1 MSAPVVHVVDDDE
14 SFLRSM
20 TRLLRA
26 AGYEVA
32 SFASV
37 ESFLEGRDPALAGC
51 VVTDLQMPR
60 RSGLDLQEALAR
72 TRNPLPVIFL
82 TAKGDIPTTVRAMR
96 GGAEDFLTKRAPRAK
111 LLGAIDRAIERDR
124 RERAQRTGR
133 TRTREKF
140 ALLTERERQ
149 VLRGV
154 LQGLLNKQ
162 IADRIGIAERTV
174 KHHRTS
180 LTHKLGVQSGA
191 ELALLAREAGFAGEE
206 SGDSGGGGKRSF
218 RGGGIC

>member
-14 SFLRSM
+14 SFLRSV

-26 AGYEVA
+26 SGYEVRPF
-32 SFASV
+32 SSV
-37 ESFLEGRDPALAGC
+37 EDFLAGRDQAVAGC

-72 TRNPLPVIFL
+72 TRNPLPVVFL

-96 GGAEDFLTKRAPRAK
+96 GGAEDFLTKQAPRAK
-111 LLGAIDRAIERDR
+111 LLAAIDRAVERDR
-124 RERAQRTGR
+124 RERGERVGR
-133 TRTREKF
+133 TQTREKF
-140 ALLTERERQ
+140 ALLSERERQ

-154 LQGLLNKQ
+154 MQGLLNKQ
-162 IADRIGIAERTV
+162 IADEIGIAERTV

-180 LTHKLGVQSGA
+180 LTQKLGVQSGA
-191 ELALLAREAGFAGEE
+191 ELALLAREVGFMVGPGRLSEGET
-206 SGDSGGGGKRSF
+206 
-218 RGGGIC
+218 

>member
-14 SFLRSM
+14 SFLRSV

-26 AGYEVA
+26 SGYDVRPFSSVA
-32 SFASV
+32 
-37 ESFLEGRDPALAGC
+37 EFLEGRDPAAGGC

-72 TRNPLPVIFL
+72 TSHPLPVVFL

-111 LLGAIDRAIERDR
+111 LLAAIDRAVERDR
-124 RERAQRTGR
+124 RERAARVARTQ
-133 TRTREKF
+133 TREKF
-140 ALLTERERQ
+140 ASLNERECQ

-162 IADRIGIAERTV
+162 IADAIGIAERTV

-180 LTHKLGVQSGA
+180 LTQKLGVQSGA
-191 ELALLAREAGFAGEE
+191 ELALLAREAGFAGDD
-206 SGDSGGGGKRSF
+206 GDPFAGGG
-218 RGGGIC
+218 